1 MTTNEQ
7 IIKGI
12 SDWVSLKIDEL
23 SSDNIWLALAANP
36 IKRVAGEY
44 MSKILPMDLMG
55 LLFSSNGILDADVF
69 ANEIISSI
77 NNAPEVTQE
86 FGGGYSITIKDGA
99 ISFIMPDNGITKAFL
114 KGHNVINF
122 REEDIRELA
131 KCINNTKYV

>member
-44 MSKILPMDLMG
+44 ISKILPMDLMG

-77 NNAPEVTQE
+77 NNAPEITQE
-86 FGGGYSITIKDGA
+86 FEGGYSVTIKDGA

>member
-1 MTTNEQ
+1 
-7 IIKGI
+7 
-12 SDWVSLKIDEL
+12 
-23 SSDNIWLALAANP
+23 
-36 IKRVAGEY
+36 
-44 MSKILPMDLMG
+44 MDLMG
-55 LLFSSNGILDADVF
+55 LLFSNNSILDADVF

-77 NNAPEVTQE
+77 NNALKITQDFE
-86 FGGGYSITIKDGA
+86 GGYSITIKDGA